1 MTDPPTWAGAHSAAQ
16 QPAQVS
22 PRVVVAGAVGSIVE
36 YYDFGLYGY
45 VATILAAHFF
55 ASGDPT
61 AALLNTLATFAL
73 AFVLR
78 PLAGV
83 LFGHFGDRHGR
94 KNALAATVLL
104 MAMASGLIGFLP
116 TYAAIGVGAS
126 ALLVLA
132 RCLQGVAAGGE
143 LGGAASF
150 VAEYSPNHRR
160 GLLCATTQT
169 GALGG
174 ALLASLLVSLLNQ
187 VLGAATMA
195 DWGWRA
201 PFLIAIPLGVVGLW
215 IRTRL
220 ADSPHFAELERGE
233 EQAEAPVLDLF
244 RDHLG
249 ALGKTI
255 GLSIL
260 LFAAYYVAY
269 VYVNIHLQKVVGV
282 DPRLAY
288 WSTTLTLAVSL
299 ACTPLF
305 GRLSDRVGRKPV
317 FVGASVAAGVL
328 ALPCFMLLNQ
338 GGAVAVV
345 SHVVLGL
352 TDAALM
358 GVALSTFAEMFPTRV
373 RYTGIA
379 LGFNVGA
386 ALAGGTAPYV
396 STWLVDTTGS
406 SLSPAYFL
414 IATALVTLLTA
425 LTLRETAGSALHE
438 V

>member
-1 MTDPPTWAGAHSAAQ
+1 MTNPSARTRNATQPPVQ
-16 QPAQVS
+16 LS
-22 PRVVVAGAVGSIVE
+22 PKVVVAGAVGSIVE

-45 VATILAAHFF
+45 VATILAAQFF
-55 ASGDPT
+55 ASGDQT
-61 AALLNTLATFAL
+61 AALLDTLATFAL

-78 PLAGV
+78 PLAGI
-83 LFGHFGDRHGR
+83 LFGHFGDRYGR
-94 KNALAATVLL
+94 RNALAATVLV
-104 MAMASGLIGFLP
+104 MAVASGLIGFLP

-132 RCLQGVAAGGE
+132 RCVQGVAAGGE
-143 LGGAASF
+143 LGGAASL

-169 GALGG
+169 GALSG
-174 ALLASLLVSLLNQ
+174 ALLASLLVSALNQ
-187 VLGAATMA
+187 VLGTATMA
-195 DWGWRA
+195 GWGWRL

-220 ADSPHFAELERGE
+220 ADSPHFAELEHGE
-233 EQAEAPVLDLF
+233 EPAKAPVLELF
-244 RDHLG
+244 RDHRGGL
-249 ALGKTI
+249 AKTI

-260 LFAAYYVAY
+260 LFAGYYVAY

-282 DPRLAY
+282 DPRLAF
-288 WSTTLTLAVSL
+288 WSTTLTLVVSVAV
-299 ACTPLF
+299 TPLF

-317 FVGASVAAGVL
+317 FVGASVAAGIL
-328 ALPCFMLLNQ
+328 ALPCFALLNQ
-338 GGAVAVV
+338 GGAAAVV
-345 SHVVLGL
+345 SHVVLGIS
-352 TDAALM
+352 DSALM
-358 GVALSTFAEMFPTRV
+358 GVALSAFAEMFPTRV
-373 RYTGIA
+373 RYTGVA

-406 SLSPAYFL
+406 ALSPAYFL
-414 IATALVTLLTA
+414 ICTAVVTLLTA
-425 LTLRETAGSALHE
+425 LTLRETAGSALRD